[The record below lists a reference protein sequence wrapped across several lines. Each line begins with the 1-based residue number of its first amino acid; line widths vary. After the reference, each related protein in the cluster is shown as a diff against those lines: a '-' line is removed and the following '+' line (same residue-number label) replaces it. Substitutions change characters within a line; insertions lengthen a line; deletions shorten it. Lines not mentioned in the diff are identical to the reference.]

1 MTLKIPAKLQSS
13 TIFRSLQTLP
23 VTDRSK
29 ILAVVLLQITLAL
42 LDLAGVAVMG
52 IVGAL
57 AVTGVQSLKPGG
69 AVLAVLE
76 VLNLQ
81 NLSFQKQVA
90 ILAILASLILI
101 LRTVLSVVITRRIFF
116 FLSRRGAFLSARIV
130 SKLLTQSILQIQSR
144 STHETIYALTTGVTS
159 ITLGILGGVT
169 TLIADVALLTIML
182 VGLLVIDPLIAG
194 TSLLFF
200 GLLGFTLFR
209 LMNVKAMKLGIL
221 NAKLNVGSNEKITEV
236 IQTYRETLVHNRRE
250 YYSREIGKLR
260 LNLANVLAE
269 IQFMPN
275 VSKYV
280 IESSMIV
287 GAIAIAGI
295 QFAILDAKSAVATL
309 AVFLAA
315 GTRIA
320 PAIMRLQQTLIQIKN
335 SVGAAMPT
343 LELIESLEN
352 VLTPESVSDEP
363 VFEHRGFVPS
373 IKMEK
378 VSLMY
383 PGSRQM
389 ALNSVSLNVDAGS
402 SLAIVGP
409 SGAGKTSII
418 DVLLGVLG
426 PQSGKIEI
434 SDLTPGEAIRNWP
447 GAISYVPQEVI
458 LINGTIRQ
466 NVALG
471 YPSSVATDE
480 RCLDSLAVAQL
491 SDFVLELP
499 LGLDALIGDRGVK
512 LSGGQRQR
520 LGIARAMFTKPK
532 LLVLDEATSALDA
545 QTELAVSAGISS
557 LKGSVTVVTVAHRLS
572 TVRNAEK
579 VIYLEYGKIIAS
591 GTFDEVRSAVPNFDY
606 QAQLMGL

>member
-1 MTLKIPAKLQSS
+1 MTIRILAKLRSS
-13 TIFRSLQTLP
+13 VIFRSFQTLP
-23 VTDRSK
+23 ATDRSK
-29 ILAVVLLQITLAL
+29 VLAVVLLQIALAL
-42 LDLAGVAVMG
+42 LDLTGVAVMG

-57 AVTGVQSLKPGG
+57 AVTGVQSLKPMG
-69 AVLAVLE
+69 AVSTVLD
-76 VLNLQ
+76 VLNLE
-81 NLSFQKQVA
+81 NLSFQEQVA

-101 LRTVLSVVITRRIFF
+101 VRTVLSVIITRRIFF
-116 FLSRRGAFLSARIV
+116 FLSRRGAFLSARIT
-130 SKLLTQSILQIQSR
+130 SKLLTQSILQIQNR
-144 STHETIYALTTGVTS
+144 STQETIYALTTGVTS
-159 ITLGILGGVT
+159 ITLGILGGAI
-169 TLIADVALLTIML
+169 TLIADVALLIIML
-182 VGLLVIDPLIAG
+182 IGLIVIDPLIAG
-194 TSLLFF
+194 TSLFFF

-209 LMNVKAMKLGIL
+209 LMNVKALKLGLL

-260 LNLANVLAE
+260 LDLANVLAE

-280 IESSMIV
+280 IESSMII

-309 AVFLAA
+309 TVFLAA

-335 SVGAAMPT
+335 SVGAATPT
-343 LELIESLEN
+343 LELIDSVEN
-352 VLTPESVSDEP
+352 VLTPESMNDEP
-363 VFEHRGFVPS
+363 EFVHRGFVPN
-373 IKMEK
+373 INIEN
-378 VSLMY
+378 VSLTY
-383 PGSRQM
+383 PGSTQK
-389 ALNSVSLNVDAGS
+389 ALNSVSLKIDAGS

-426 PQSGKIEI
+426 SDSGKIEI
-434 SDLTPGEAIRNWP
+434 SGLNPGEAIRNWP
-447 GAISYVPQEVI
+447 GAISYVPQEVM

-471 YPSSVATDE
+471 YPSTFATDE

-491 SDFVLELP
+491 SDFVLNLP
-499 LGLDALIGDRGVK
+499 LGLDTLIGERGIK

-520 LGIARAMFTKPK
+520 LGIARAMFTKPR

-545 QTELAVSAGISS
+545 QTELAVSAGINN

-579 VIYLEYGKIIAS
+579 VLYLEFGKIIAS
-591 GTFDEVRSAVPNFDY
+591 GTFDEVRSAVPNFDQ